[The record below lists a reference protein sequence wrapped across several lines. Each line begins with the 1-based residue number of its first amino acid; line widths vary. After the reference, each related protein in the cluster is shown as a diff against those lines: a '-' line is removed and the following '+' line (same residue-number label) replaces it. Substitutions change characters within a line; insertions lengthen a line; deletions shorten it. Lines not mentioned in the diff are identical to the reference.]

1 MATNIAALV
10 FQGILLVDNV
20 YLFLVCRL
28 FQGAFAGIFMGIG
41 PVYIRELTPVEIQG
55 SYGAFTQLFILV
67 GIVYSFAFGLGLDF
81 GGLRDHTFYR
91 VMSSMNIPFLV
102 AQLVCLLVG
111 YIPESPNSLIA
122 NEEAEAAKEVIG
134 MFTTPELV
142 KEVYEHKVH
151 EVNVEL
157 EKEKYEDEEQAT
169 INYPCRA
176 YFVAFEISFMQQTTG
191 LVAILTETRTL
202 TE

>member
-10 FQGILLVDNV
+10 FQVILLVDNV

-28 FQGAFAGIFMGIG
+28 FQGAFSGLFMSVCPI
-41 PVYIRELTPVEIQG
+41 YIREVTPLEIQG

-91 VMSSMNIPFLV
+91 VMSSMNVPFLV
-102 AQLVCLLVG
+102 AQLVCLLVN

-122 NEEAEAAKEVIG
+122 NEEVEGAKEVIG
-134 MFTTPELV
+134 MFNVPKLV
-142 KEVYEHKVH
+142 NEVYEHKLH

-157 EKEKYEDEEQAT
+157 EKEKKDDEEQAT
-169 INYPCRA
+169 ISYPCRS
-176 YFVAFEISFMQQTTG
+176 YFVAFEIAIMQQTTG
-191 LVAILTETRTL
+191 LIAILTETRTL
-202 TE
+202 T